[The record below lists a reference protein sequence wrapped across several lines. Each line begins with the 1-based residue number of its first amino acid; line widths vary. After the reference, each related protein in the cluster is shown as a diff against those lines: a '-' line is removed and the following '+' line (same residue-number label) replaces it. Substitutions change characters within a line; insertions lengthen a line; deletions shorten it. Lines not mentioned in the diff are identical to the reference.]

1 MHCVAHYRGGW
12 CVKYCILHAHVRG
25 RARAKSERGEGER
38 EREEDVDTSV
48 LTFSFLLSVRFS
60 SMQCAMP
67 VKEGDGR
74 CAKASS
80 PILKVEDVR
89 WCGYFDFLPPYLV
102 HGRFVQA
109 PFRWCPI
116 THDSSKIV
124 SLPLKSAATS

>member
-1 MHCVAHYRGGW
+1 MNCRA
-12 CVKYCILHAHVRG
+12 LLG
-25 RARAKSERGEGER
+25 RPNRVSVLSHFGLALVGPV
-38 EREEDVDTSV
+38 DVDTSV

-116 THDSSKIV
+116 THDSSKVV